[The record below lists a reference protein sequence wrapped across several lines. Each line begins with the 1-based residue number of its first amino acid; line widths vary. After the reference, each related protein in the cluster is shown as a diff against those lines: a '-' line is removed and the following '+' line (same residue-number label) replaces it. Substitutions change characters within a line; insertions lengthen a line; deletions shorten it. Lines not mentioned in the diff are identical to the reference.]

1 MAIGEEPRES
11 DVPRPSEE
19 GSLTRREPSTTS
31 SVSRWHG
38 GMRTDV
44 PTGFSDMEVVGDLT
58 RPILIV
64 ISDGSLII

>member
-19 GSLTRREPSTTS
+19 GSPTRREPSTTS

-38 GMRTDV
+38 GMRTETC
-44 PTGFSDMEVVGDLT
+44 PLDLVT
-58 RPILIV
+58 WRLLV
-64 ISDGSLII
+64 T